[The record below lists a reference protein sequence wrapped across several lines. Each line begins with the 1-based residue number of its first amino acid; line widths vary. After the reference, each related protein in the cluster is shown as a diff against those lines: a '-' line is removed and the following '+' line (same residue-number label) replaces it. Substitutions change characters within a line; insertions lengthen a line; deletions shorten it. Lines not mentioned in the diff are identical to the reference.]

1 MAGNKGLFGIVLAG
15 GQSQR
20 LGRDKCLIELGSEDF
35 VARTSALIAPFCSQT
50 WIVGRDASRHG
61 LNMLWTLDDY
71 PGKGP
76 LGGILTGL
84 SRARGQACLVL
95 ACDLP
100 FMDAATLDEL
110 VRCREKRA
118 GKTVMTTFEQSE
130 TGFIESLVSIYEP
143 QAVPFLRAGLKS
155 GVHKLSRLIPGEFR
169 QSVVYS
175 QSRSLPFFNVN
186 YPCDLELLMQFER
199 LGCPRTDPDLS
210 PAWEMR

>member
-35 VARTSALIAPFCSQT
+35 VVRTSALIAPFCSQT

-61 LNMLWTLDDY
+61 LNMPWTLDDY

-130 TGFIESLVSIYEP
+130 TGSITHLLE
-143 QAVPFLRAGLKS
+143 LD
-155 GVHKLSRLIPGEFR
+155 
-169 QSVVYS
+169 
-175 QSRSLPFFNVN
+175 LPFPVLRIYKKFDQRF
-186 YPCDLELLMQFER
+186 C
-199 LGCPRTDPDLS
+199 
-210 PAWEMR
+210 